1 MQDCFVNI
9 EKHRNALYAGPSC
22 VWPLQLYAHRPVIS
36 KKNTKMHYMQ
46 NGPANNLSSYTQD
59 SNLMNP
65 KPNHNPNWNSGM

>member
-1 MQDCFVNI
+1 
-9 EKHRNALYAGPSC
+9 
-22 VWPLQLYAHRPVIS
+22 
-36 KKNTKMHYMQ
+36 MHYMQ